1 MKQRRG
7 AKKLGS
13 TTAPAVTA
21 AEFIAALFGFTECEI
36 YFSSLPNERND
47 PAQPG
52 ERRIL
57 TRDVAPVEQFIAKW
71 DRAGRG
77 LFFCVSTIEGKRNK
91 ANAREITGAHS
102 DIDFKTVAATEAE
115 IWAAIAKLRYPPTV
129 IVRSGYGLHLYWL
142 FKEPLLLEI
151 DDNLERVEAVLRQ
164 LADHIGGDLA
174 VCEVARL
181 MRLPGTHNTK
191 GGQWRE
197 VTVERID
204 GPRYELNDLEEWLAE
219 SAPVLR
225 RALVSHPSGAQA
237 QSNAVPDNPFL
248 AAARLLG
255 FKPPVDVEAR
265 LEAMRY
271 GGAGDSSIHST
282 QLSVS
287 ASLLN
292 AGRDLEEVV
301 GILMDATRAA
311 AGEYGTRWN
320 WIREE
325 RALCRMCAT
334 WVAKHPPAPKQL
346 PLERENAASLT
357 ADHGEAATSAG
368 DGGERAPE
376 PAAVIDLAGA
386 RAQRKAK
393 PKKGD
398 TPLHITV
405 AEAALA
411 GMAERGEQLLIT
423 DEGGYIY
430 SDGLWKP
437 HTTKT
442 ALEPRLDRLLE
453 ECTQK
458 LSLNSSSRTINEAR
472 KWIIRSPDLYR
483 KAVAWDAHGM
493 VPTTSGL
500 IDPRTGELTAA
511 EPEHHVTWRVPFA
524 YDPLATCPLWLQMLD
539 DAFAD
544 RDEATKAQTIQL
556 LQELLGMGLIDRKP
570 KALSRAL
577 VLQGNPDTGKSGILN
592 VFAGLFG
599 GQVITAAFDTLDKTH
614 GLMPFAERQPWVLHE
629 AFDPSRWHLSS
640 TTKAIIS
647 GDPVQINMKGG
658 AIYSHQFTA
667 PIYWGT
673 NHPAQFKEATHA
685 IVNRLAVVACH
696 RKFDTKKPP
705 IGVEAEAQ
713 RLNYASA
720 AHLVLATEM
729 TGVLAWAVDGLR
741 RALVRRMFDLP
752 AESLQTAEQILRDA
766 NPVAGFVEDAIEF
779 DPNARISVPDCWAA
793 LGLWWIRNKNSDG
806 RHMPSRAVM
815 GKSMKALGDP
825 RIAVDDQQLRVSHT
839 RYYAGIK
846 LNVEGVKL
854 WEQAKAS
861 EAYQLKGRLGDAS
874 SDTPYDDIP
883 MSWHAKSVIQ
893 TMRAAHGE
901 AAVISEVLLSPVMD
915 PLSPDIDLHP
925 EVSSD
930 QTSGEARKN
939 KSPRF

>member
-1 MKQRRG
+1 M
-7 AKKLGS
+7 AD
-13 TTAPAVTA
+13 
-21 AEFIAALFGFTECEI
+21 FIGALFQFTEREI
-36 YFSSLPNERND
+36 YFSSLPNERDD
-47 PAQPG
+47 PKQVG
-52 ERRIL
+52 ERRVL
-57 TRDVAPVEQFIAKW
+57 TREIAIAESFLARW
-71 DRAGRG
+71 DRPGRAVY
-77 LFFCVSTIEGKRNK
+77 FCVSTISGKRNK
-91 ANAREITGAHS
+91 ANAIEIAGLFTDS
-102 DIDFKTVAATEAE
+102 DFKSIAAGEAE
-115 IWAAIAKLRYPPTV
+115 IRKALEQLRCPPTMRV
-129 IVRSGYGLHLYWL
+129 HSGNGFHSYWL
-142 FKEPLLLEI
+142 FNEPLLLTP
-151 DDNLERVEAVLRQ
+151 DNRDRVEAALRQ
-164 LADHIGGDLA
+164 LADLVAGDLA

-181 MRLPGTHNTK
+181 MRLPGSHNSK
-191 GGQWRE
+191 GGSWLE

-204 GPRYELNDLEEWLAE
+204 GPRYELDDLEEWLAE

-225 RALVSHPSGAQA
+225 RALVSHSSGAQA
-237 QSNAVPDNPFL
+237 QSNAVPGNAVPDNPFL
-248 AAARLLG
+248 RAAKLLG

-265 LEAMRY
+265 LQAMTY

-292 AGRDLEEVV
+292 AGRDIDEVED
-301 GILMDATRAA
+301 ILIEATRAA
-311 AGEYGTRWN
+311 AGELGTRWN
-320 WIREE
+320 WVREQRSIRK
-325 RALCRMCAT
+325 MCET
-334 WVAKHPPAPKQL
+334 WLAKHPPTNLRPPQISQQ
-346 PLERENAASLT
+346 PERENAASLT
-357 ADHGEAATSAG
+357 ADAGNINSGTTQGEG
-368 DGGERAPE
+368 DEMP
-376 PAAVIDLAGA
+376 PNTPPPDNVTDLGQA
-386 RAQRKAK
+386 RAARK
-393 PKKGD
+393 PKPKRGD

-729 TGVLAWAVDGLR
+729 PGVLAWAVAGLR
-741 RALVRRMFDLP
+741 RALARRMFDLP

-815 GKSMKALGDP
+815 GKSLKALGDP

-854 WEQAKAS
+854 WEAGKAS
-861 EAYQLKGRLGDAS
+861 DMYLLKGRVGDTSA
-874 SDTPYDDIP
+874 DTPYDDIP
-883 MSWHAKSVIQ
+883 MSWHAKPVIQ
-893 TMRAAHGE
+893 AMRAAHRE
-901 AAVISEVLLSPVMD
+901 AAVISEVALSSSSDVP
-915 PLSPDIDLHP
+915 SPDIDLHP

-930 QTSGEARKN
+930 QTSGEAGKN